1 MSDTMNN
8 FYFVYNG
15 DISRIIYF
23 LVMLLEMS
31 SQIQTH
37 LKKDLAFYAFVIK
50 QTLMWLV
57 VLFDDQNKLECSN
70 VTL

>member
-37 LKKDLAFYAFVIK
+37 LKKDLDFYAFVIK